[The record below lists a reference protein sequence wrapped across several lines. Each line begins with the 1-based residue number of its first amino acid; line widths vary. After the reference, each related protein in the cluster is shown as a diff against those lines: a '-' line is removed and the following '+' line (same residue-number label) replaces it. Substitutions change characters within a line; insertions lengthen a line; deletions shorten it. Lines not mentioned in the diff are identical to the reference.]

1 MYLNIINITCAVLS
15 NQVLMSPSAELSN
28 VTLEPCKSYVGSFPT
43 FHYLQIFQPPLTLT
57 YTVFE
62 LPVVPVNHVCA
73 LIVNLVHLSAL
84 MY

>member
-15 NQVLMSPSAELSN
+15 NQVLM
-28 VTLEPCKSYVGSFPT
+28 
-43 FHYLQIFQPPLTLT
+43 T

-62 LPVVPVNHVCA
+62 IPVVPVNHVCA